1 MNCEWVKA
9 NITLYSYDELTDDAR
24 IELEQHVQR
33 CDDCATELKSVQE
46 FRGQMSALPRLEP
59 SPSFLAA
66 SRMRLQEALETT
78 EQERGWRRLF
88 FDPTAWLRQMKFS
101 PALATVLLM
110 VGFAGGGLTAYQ
122 MGRNGGSSG
131 ADVIR
136 PISGRPATASTA
148 PDAMSIAGIRTIT
161 QDPNS
166 NKVEIKFDSLQPQ
179 TVQGNLNDARIQQLL
194 LYAARNN
201 TNSGLRQDSIDLLTQ
216 RPDDAAIRE
225 ALVSALRYDTNPGVR
240 IKSLEALGP
249 YVKNDVTVRDA
260 MIEAV
265 LHDSNPGVRAEAL
278 HELQPVKA
286 DSSVHM
292 ALQYLADKDKD
303 TFIRRQSR
311 NMLNTTPEID

>member
-1 MNCEWVKA
+1 
-9 NITLYSYDELTDDAR
+9 
-24 IELEQHVQR
+24 
-33 CDDCATELKSVQE
+33 
-46 FRGQMSALPRLEP
+46 
-59 SPSFLAA
+59 
-66 SRMRLQEALETT
+66 MRLQEALETT

-110 VGFAGGGLTAYQ
+110 IGFAGGGLTAYQ
-122 MGRNGGSSG
+122 MGRNAVSGGG
-131 ADVIR
+131 TGVR
-136 PISGRPATASTA
+136 PISGPTTPSTS
-148 PDAMSIAGIRTIT
+148 PESMSIAGIRTIT

-179 TVQGNLNDARIQQLL
+179 TVEGNLNDARIQQLL

-265 LHDSNPGVRAEAL
+265 VHDSNPGVRAEAL

-286 DSSVHM
+286 DSSVRM

>member
-33 CDDCATELKSVQE
+33 CGDCATELKSVQE
-46 FRGQMSALPRLEP
+46 FREEMSALPRLEP
-59 SPSFLAA
+59 SPSFVAA

-110 VGFAGGGLTAYQ
+110 IGFAGGGLTAYQ
-122 MGRNGGSSG
+122 MGRNSGSNAG
-131 ADVIR
+131 NVIH
-136 PISGRPATASTA
+136 PISTSTTASTA
-148 PDAMSIAGIRTIT
+148 PETMSIAGIRGIT

-179 TVQGNLNDARIQQLL
+179 TVEGNLNDARIQQLL

-216 RPDDAAIRE
+216 RPQDAAIRE

-286 DSSVHM
+286 DSSVRM

>member
-33 CDDCATELKSVQE
+33 CGDCATELKSVQD
-46 FRGQMSALPRLEP
+46 FREQMSALPRLEP

-110 VGFAGGGLTAYQ
+110 IGFAGGGLTAYR
-122 MGRNGGSSG
+122 MGQDRSSG
-131 ADVIR
+131 GVTTVQPITKSNNPAAAAD
-136 PISGRPATASTA
+136 S
-148 PDAMSIAGIRTIT
+148 MSIAGIRTIT
-161 QDPNS
+161 QVPNS
-166 NKVEIKFDSLQPQ
+166 NKVEIQYDTLQPQ
-179 TVQGNLNDARIQQLL
+179 TFQGDLSDARIQQLL

-201 TNSGLRQDSIDLLTQ
+201 NSGVRQDSIDLLTQ
-216 RPDDAAIRE
+216 RPQDAAIRE

-240 IKSLEALGP
+240 IKSLDALGP
-249 YVKNDVTVRDA
+249 YVKNDVAVRDA

-286 DSSVHM
+286 DSSVRM

>member
-1 MNCEWVKA
+1 VLGVSLK
-9 NITLYSYDELTDDAR
+9 ITA
-24 IELEQHVQR
+24 V
-33 CDDCATELKSVQE
+33 
-46 FRGQMSALPRLEP
+46 PRLEP

-101 PALATVLLM
+101 PALATVLLII
-110 VGFAGGGLTAYQ
+110 GFAGGGLTAYQ
-122 MGRNGGSSG
+122 MGRNSVTQPG
-131 ADVIR
+131 VNP
-136 PISGRPATASTA
+136 PIKTTGMQQA
-148 PDAMSIAGIRTIT
+148 PDTMSIAGIRTIT

-179 TVQGNLNDARIQQLL
+179 TVEGNLNDARIQQLL

-216 RPDDAAIRE
+216 RPQDAAIRE
-225 ALVSALRYDTNPGVR
+225 ALVSALRYDSNPGVR

-249 YVKNDVTVRDA
+249 YVKNDVSVRDA

-286 DSSVHM
+286 DSSVRM
-292 ALQYLADKDKD
+292 ALEYLADKDKD

>member
-33 CDDCATELKSVQE
+33 CADCATELKSVRE
-46 FRGQMSALPRLEP
+46 FREQMSALPRLEP
-59 SPSFLAA
+59 TPSFLAA

-78 EQERGWRRLF
+78 EQERGWRSLF

-101 PALATVLLM
+101 PALATILLM
-110 VGFAGGGLTAYQ
+110 LGFAGGGLTAYQ
-122 MGRNGGSSG
+122 MGRGTVSSG
-131 ADVIR
+131 GPAIPSVTKGSNNAAAAD
-136 PISGRPATASTA
+136 S
-148 PDAMSIAGIRTIT
+148 MSIAGIRTIT
-161 QDPNS
+161 PVPNS
-166 NKVEIKFDSLQPQ
+166 SKVEIQYDTLQPQ
-179 TVQGNLNDARIQQLL
+179 TSQGDLSDPRIQQLL

-201 TNSGLRQDSIDLLTQ
+201 NSGVRQDSIDLLTQ
-216 RPDDAAIRE
+216 HPQDAAIRE

-286 DSSVHM
+286 DSSVRM
-292 ALQYLADKDKD
+292 ALEYLADKDKD

-311 NMLNTTPEID
+311 NMLNTVPEID

>member
-33 CDDCATELKSVQE
+33 CADCATELKSVQG
-46 FRGQMSALPRLEP
+46 FREQMSTLPRLEP

-110 VGFAGGGLTAYQ
+110 IGFAGGGLTAYQ
-122 MGRNGGSSG
+122 MGRTSG
-131 ADVIR
+131 TTGTGVIR
-136 PISGRPATASTA
+136 PIAGTPTVTTA
-148 PDAMSIAGIRTIT
+148 PDAMSIAGIRAIT

-179 TVQGNLNDARIQQLL
+179 TVEGNLNDARIQQLL

-249 YVKNDVTVRDA
+249 YVKNDVTVRDS

-286 DSSVHM
+286 DSSVRM
-292 ALQYLADKDKD
+292 ALQYLAEKDKD

>member
-9 NITLYSYDELTDDAR
+9 NITLYAYDELTDDAR
-24 IELEQHVQR
+24 FELEQHVNR
-33 CDDCATELKSVQE
+33 CGDCATELKSLQQ
-46 FRGQMSALPRLEP
+46 FREQMSAMPRQEP

-78 EQERGWRRLF
+78 EQEHGWRRWF
-88 FDPTAWLRQMKFS
+88 FDPAAWLRQMKFS
-101 PALATVLLM
+101 PALATALLI
-110 VGFAGGGLTAYQ
+110 VGFAGGIVTAYQ
-122 MGRNGGSSG
+122 MGRNTG
-131 ADVIR
+131 AIVI
-136 PISGRPATASTA
+136 PKNAIVDGQPQTADT
-148 PDAMSIAGIRTIT
+148 MSIAGIRAIT
-161 QDPNS
+161 QVPNS
-166 NKVEIKFDSLQPQ
+166 NQVQIKFDALQPQ
-179 TVQGNLNDARIQQLL
+179 TVEGSLTDNRIQQLL
-194 LYAARNN
+194 LFAARNN

-225 ALVSALRYDTNPGVR
+225 ALVSALRYDSNPGVR

-249 YVKNDVTVRDA
+249 YVKNDVAVRDA

-265 LHDSNPGVRAEAL
+265 LHDANPGVRAEAL

-286 DSSVHM
+286 DSSVRM

-311 NMLNTTPEID
+311 NMLNTLPEID